1 MRRKSILLY
10 FNNEVINLISGHTQC
25 ICVKRKLIPQ
35 VLIYFPLLEKIH
47 VSKNEII
54 IAQKMK
60 FPYAENFID
69 LTTIFMFPCYVIS
82 IIEIVSIS

>member
-1 MRRKSILLY
+1 M
-10 FNNEVINLISGHTQC
+10 
-25 ICVKRKLIPQ
+25 PQ

-60 FPYAENFID
+60 FPYAEYFID
-69 LTTIFMFPCYVIS
+69 LTTIFMFSCYVIG
-82 IIEIVSIS
+82 IIEIVSISWKTRKYWLPFT